1 MAEPR
6 ELRTKPGVF
15 HKFAADETDSKTL
28 ICFSAIYVSDGEYAP
43 YVVVQTNYG
52 PPRNYNIEG
61 DPKETEKDFSFT
73 SNGSRYV
80 ISDFVDLDS
89 ERLFGGIPLTAELM
103 EQMVVNGYEFKVFAK
118 EGKAAG
124 VYLVIRGGD
133 VYLRDGA
140 AWVKSS
146 MDDVPEEAVSVGLE
160 NANYTTRAATVGDN
174 VDFPRQ

>member
-15 HKFAADETDSKTL
+15 YKFASEGEDSRTL
-28 ICFSAIYVSDGEYAP
+28 ICFSAIYVADGEYAP
-43 YVVVQTNYG
+43 YVVVQTNHG
-52 PPRNYNIEG
+52 PPRNYSIEG
-61 DPKETEKDFSFT
+61 EPTETDKDFSFT
-73 SNGSRYV
+73 SLGAKYV
-80 ISDFVDLDS
+80 ISDFTNLDS

-103 EQMVVNGYEFKVFAK
+103 EQMVVNGYEFKVFAE

-124 VYLVIRGGD
+124 VYLVIPGGD
-133 VYLRDGA
+133 VYLREGA
-140 AWVKSS
+140 TWVKSS
-146 MDDVPEEAVSVGLE
+146 ADAVPEEAVSVGLD